1 MILIDIGSV
10 LRENWLEIAAVTTG
24 AFSVYLSVR
33 EKVAN
38 WPVGIVN
45 VALYTLFFWRVK
57 LYADMGLQVVY
68 FVLSFYGWYE
78 WLYGGS
84 EKTALPITR
93 GTPELLIRVS
103 IIGFIA
109 AAVLGTILARYT
121 DAALPFLDSSL
132 TATSLVAQY
141 LITVKKIENWLF
153 WLAADVVY
161 VGLFIF
167 KGVYLTAALYG
178 LFLVLAAI
186 GYVAWKRTLL
196 AQPALA

>member
-24 AFSVYLSVR
+24 ALSVYLSVR

-45 VALYTLFFWRVK
+45 VALYALFFWRVK